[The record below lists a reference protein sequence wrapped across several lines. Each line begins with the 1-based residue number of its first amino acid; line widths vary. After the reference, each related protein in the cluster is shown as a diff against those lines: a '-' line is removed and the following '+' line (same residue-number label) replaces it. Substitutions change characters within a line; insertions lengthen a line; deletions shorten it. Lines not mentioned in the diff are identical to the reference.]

1 VLERIASQT
10 AKMLI
15 QNRLIT
21 QLAQQVAEQTGS
33 DPQSIE
39 QVIGQIAIKIA
50 EEGGNSVQAITQ
62 MAEQVAG
69 TTTAAEDGGEVS
81 QSIAQ
86 LAEQLTAGEGG
97 DVT

>member
-1 VLERIASQT
+1 
-10 AKMLI
+10 
-15 QNRLIT
+15 
-21 QLAQQVAEQTGS
+21 VAR
-33 DPQSIE
+33 
-39 QVIGQIAIKIA
+39 
-50 EEGGNSVQAITQ
+50 
-62 MAEQVAG
+62 